1 MAIDSHL
8 KKIKFVQTE
17 GDPYLCVLRDKG
29 ETLSY
34 LAMYVD
40 NILIASK
47 TDKKIT
53 KIKTAI
59 ANCFEAKDMDKLH
72 YFLGVKIIQDLKTG
86 TIWLA

>member
-1 MAIDSHL
+1 MFKKVSIFNGVHNKIFIRQPEWFIVEGKEHLVCHLAIDSHL
-8 KKIKFVQTE
+8 KKIKFVQTD
-17 GDPYLCVLRDKG
+17 GDPCLCVLRDKG

-53 KIKTAI
+53 K
-59 ANCFEAKDMDKLH
+59 F
-72 YFLGVKIIQDLKTG
+72 
-86 TIWLA
+86 